1 MGIYINKGNEA
12 FRTSRNS
19 EYIDKSGLIAVIND
33 TLNTERS
40 CSCITR
46 CRRFGKS
53 MAAKMLCAYYD
64 NSCDS
69 RELFE
74 GLEIAKKSSFGKHL
88 NKYPVICLDITSFT
102 TRYRKDPNI
111 VDRLQHDVKEELMSV
126 YPDAKITD
134 NDDLMAALIKI
145 KALTGQ
151 KFIMIIDEWDA
162 ILREFD
168 DVPTTTEAF
177 VDLLRRLFKGQDSV
191 DVFAG
196 AYITGILPIKKYKT
210 QSALNNFREYS
221 MIRPGKLAK
230 YLGFTKAEVKKLC
243 KKHKVSFDK
252 MEQWYDGYNIG
263 NEKSMFNPYSVMEA
277 INSEDFGSFWSNTG
291 AYDAVTTYIQM
302 NFEGLKDD
310 IISMLAGEKCHV
322 NTVGF
327 TNDLKIIRSKDDVLT
342 VMIHLG
348 YLSYD
353 SENEECYI
361 PNKEVR
367 IELEQAIKL
376 AKWEHITQI
385 IEQSRK
391 LLETTLRGDCEA
403 VAKGI
408 DKAHDENTSILS
420 YNDENSLS
428 CVISMA
434 YIFARNNYIF
444 HREYATGKGFAD
456 LVLIPR
462 KGIKSPALIIEL
474 KYNKTV
480 GTAIDQ
486 IKEKQY
492 PDKIAEYSGEIM
504 LVGVTYDR
512 EKKTHECVIE
522 RFVKE

>member
-33 TLNTERS
+33 TLNTERR
-40 CSCITR
+40 CSCVTR

-53 MAAKMLCAYYD
+53 MAAGMLCAYYD

-74 GLEIAKKSSFGKHL
+74 GLEIAKKPSFEKHL
-88 NKYPVICLDITSFT
+88 NKYSVVYIDVTDFT
-102 TRYRKDPNI
+102 TKFKGDKNI
-111 VDRLQHDVKEELMSV
+111 VKLLQQTVMDELISE
-126 YPDAKITD
+126 YTD
-134 NDDLMAALIKI
+134 IQRNERDDLMDILIKI
-145 KALTGQ
+145 HSKTNDKLV
-151 KFIMIIDEWDA
+151 IIIDEWDA
-162 ILREFD
+162 IMREFD
-168 DVPTTTEAF
+168 GTDAADDYVN
-177 VDLLRRLFKGQDSV
+177 LLRRLFKGSESSKI
-191 DVFAG
+191 FAG

-367 IELEQAIKL
+367 MELEQAIKL

-391 LLETTLRGDCEA
+391 LLESTLRADSDA
-403 VAKGI
+403 VARGI

-462 KGIKSPALIIEL
+462 KHIKSPALIVEL

-504 LVGVTYDR
+504 LVGIIYDK
-512 EKKTHECVIE
+512 EKKTHECQIE
-522 RFVKE
+522 TVRK